1 METESYFMGKRY
13 SDIMKTMWFTFFY
26 GGILPIG
33 YFFSV
38 IGLSIYYWY
47 FSFFI
52 YLRVDKNN
60 VIFRRT
66 IKESISMELSTEM
79 IELLEFILPFCTVFR
94 SFIKYFR
101 LVIIYGECIFL
112 ENLH

>member
-26 GGILPIG
+26 GGVLPIG

-38 IGLSIYYWY
+38 VGLSIYYW
-47 FSFFI
+47 
-52 YLRVDKNN
+52 VDKNN

-79 IELLEFILPFCTVFR
+79 IELLEFILPFCTIGNYLWGMYLF
-94 SFIKYFR
+94 
-101 LVIIYGECIFL
+101 GESSVLDMFL
-112 ENLH
+112 LGVTILYLILPL